1 MERETRMER
10 IIKVLR
16 EFNDNP
22 QQSVPHR
29 TWDKGEVSKT
39 ERYLYESDLPIKI
52 TSKKELGKGKFVV
65 KFEKL

>member
-1 MERETRMER
+1 MERETRSER
-10 IIKVLR
+10 IIKELR

-22 QQSVPHR
+22 QQSVRHI
-29 TWDKGEVSKT
+29 TLYKGEVIKT

-65 KFEKL
+65 KFE